1 MGKTE
6 AGRESGDEIRIIR
19 GNRRDWWDAIC
30 GEGRLA
36 WGLIKEKNNDDD
48 VVAVVWSRQRERE
61 REEKSVGGHQ
71 QHSVGVPERGSS
83 SCSPLFSFSSLH
95 KTHLYISSP
104 SKIPEKRRDTFIH
117 RVRSNSYSLQTKEL
131 SSISTQNVYLF
142 LSNKRKNCK
151 AHTVIHNHPAILNP
165 RPIQFP
171 EKNLNQLGRCQGT
184 PARKIKK
191 LALTMSTPGGRSLPS
206 QPRLWLQPVFPK
218 GSIINHILRTS

>member
-1 MGKTE
+1 M
-6 AGRESGDEIRIIR
+6 
-19 GNRRDWWDAIC
+19 
-30 GEGRLA
+30 
-36 WGLIKEKNNDDD
+36 
-48 VVAVVWSRQRERE
+48 
-61 REEKSVGGHQ
+61 GGHQ
-71 QHSVGVPERGSS
+71 QYSVGVPERGSS

-95 KTHLYISSP
+95 KTHLYISSS
-104 SKIPEKRRDTFIH
+104 SKFPEKRKDTFIH
-117 RVRSNSYSLQTKEL
+117 RVSSNSYSLQTNEF
-131 SSISTQNVYLF
+131 SSILTQNVYLF
-142 LSNKRKNCK
+142 ILSNKKNCK